1 MRVLTTPPTCDTHEL
16 VRAQCQVAHHAAR
29 GVFQLRRPLHEEL
42 GLAQRR
48 ETDGRESDGRV
59 VGAIHVNGSRLC
71 GFGCATALFHSL
83 GCRFASK
90 MNISATSSSSSAP
103 SSWICPSAGW
113 NLLAATFGCVLRPCC
128 SEPSGFASLTEDI
141 AFVDCNVRATVIL
154 FRASSLSLS
163 ASRHSCIRG
172 HFYERGTERSHC

>member
-128 SEPSGFASLTEDI
+128 SEPSGLRLSQRILRSWTATSHRYPFSSFFPLAFGIASL
-141 AFVDCNVRATVIL
+141 L
-154 FRASSLSLS
+154 Y
-163 ASRHSCIRG
+163 SR
-172 HFYERGTERSHC
+172 TLL